1 MVRVELLSGAMFM
14 VFSMV
19 KFRFR
24 VLEGSAQIKERIE
37 KKMSRSRM
45 ADLIVVTTSDQSCQG
60 LLDETNI
67 GFSMPVVTILI
78 DCVYYLVSLRLSRR

>member
-1 MVRVELLSGAMFM
+1 MVRVELLSGAMFL

-37 KKMSRSRM
+37 KRMSCSRM
-45 ADLIVVTTSDQSCQG
+45 ADLIVVTTIGQSCQG
-60 LLDETNI
+60 LLLDETHI
-67 GFSMPVVTILI
+67 GSVCP
-78 DCVYYLVSLRLSRR
+78 